1 MVEEVSDEAE
11 VRQSSSSLLSAA
23 ASFRRPALT
32 VAVLGAAAVIV
43 VVARHTLAKSLH
55 VLAAASPGWL
65 LLALAAEAVSLT
77 AFGMSRTL
85 LLRVN
90 GHRIGL
96 GPVMA
101 ITYAAHAL
109 GLSIPFAGAEL
120 DVVYSYRQFRR
131 AGLDAATTSW
141 SMAVS
146 WICSTASLALLL
158 VAGAIAG
165 STSAASAAGYAG
177 AAVYLLPVVGV
188 LLALRFD
195 RMRALLRS
203 VLERLAALSK
213 RVFGKPRGRR
223 GRGRQVPRRGVEP
236 AAVAARLRAGV
247 RPGARD
253 TGPSTPA
260 RVRARRAGDD
270 RGAHR
275 LGAALVRRA
284 RGRGGVPV
292 HQLLA
297 RPARRLGRVHR
308 ARAPAAKETGPVID
322 ATHRNTALLVAGCF
336 FMEML
341 DGTIVITAAPQIGRS
356 LGAPPAAIG
365 LVVTAYLLTLATAI
379 PLSGWLT
386 RRLGNRVVFL
396 TAIALFTLASIGC
409 AASVSLG
416 MLVGM
421 RVLQGAGGAMM
432 VPVGRTMVI
441 SRAAKEDLLR
451 VTSYVVWPGLLAPV
465 IAPLAGGLITTYASW
480 HWMFLINVPLGVI
493 AFCVAWRL
501 VTDGPDSAAS
511 GAPPPLDWAGV
522 VLTCLGLGGLT
533 YGAHL
538 VALPAPPALLTA
550 VFLTGS
556 VALLTAAALHLRR
569 TAFPLLN
576 LRTLGVPTFRVTQ
589 AGVIA
594 YWLVCGAVPFLLPLM
609 FQTQFGWS
617 PVKSGAITAFVF
629 AGNVAIK
636 PATTPLINRFG
647 FRAVLLAAT
656 VGTTVAVAVLGFTS
670 AATPIA
676 VIAGL
681 ALISGVTRSVGF
693 TVYSTVGLADMPPEL
708 MRDANTLAATST
720 QLAGGLAIAVAT
732 VALRIGG
739 AFGAGLTAYTVAF
752 CLLALI
758 AAGTAAE
765 ALRMD
770 RTAGDA
776 ARRQRT
782 PAPAAAT
789 RD

>member
-1 MVEEVSDEAE
+1 M
-11 VRQSSSSLLSAA
+11 
-23 ASFRRPALT
+23 
-32 VAVLGAAAVIV
+32 
-43 VVARHTLAKSLH
+43 
-55 VLAAASPGWL
+55 
-65 LLALAAEAVSLT
+65 
-77 AFGMSRTL
+77 
-85 LLRVN
+85 
-90 GHRIGL
+90 
-96 GPVMA
+96 
-101 ITYAAHAL
+101 
-109 GLSIPFAGAEL
+109 
-120 DVVYSYRQFRR
+120 
-131 AGLDAATTSW
+131 
-141 SMAVS
+141 
-146 WICSTASLALLL
+146 
-158 VAGAIAG
+158 
-165 STSAASAAGYAG
+165 
-177 AAVYLLPVVGV
+177 
-188 LLALRFD
+188 
-195 RMRALLRS
+195 
-203 VLERLAALSK
+203 
-213 RVFGKPRGRR
+213 
-223 GRGRQVPRRGVEP
+223 
-236 AAVAARLRAGV
+236 
-247 RPGARD
+247 
-253 TGPSTPA
+253 
-260 RVRARRAGDD
+260 
-270 RGAHR
+270 
-275 LGAALVRRA
+275 
-284 RGRGGVPV
+284 
-292 HQLLA
+292 
-297 RPARRLGRVHR
+297 
-308 ARAPAAKETGPVID
+308 ID

-341 DGTIVITAAPQIGRS
+341 DGTIVTTAAPQIGRS

-365 LVVTAYLLTLATAI
+365 LVVTAYLLTLAVLI

-396 TAIALFTLASIGC
+396 TAIALFTLASVGC

-493 AFCVAWRL
+493 AFFFAWRL
-501 VTDGPDSAAS
+501 VTDGPDS
-511 GAPPPLDWAGV
+511 AGV

-538 VALPAPPALLTA
+538 VALPAPPAVLTA

-576 LRTLGVPTFRVTQ
+576 LRTLNVPTFRVTQ

-617 PVKSGAITAFVF
+617 PVKSGAVTAFVF
-629 AGNVAIK
+629 AGNVGIK

-647 FRAVLLAAT
+647 FRAVLLGAT

-681 ALISGVTRSVGF
+681 TLISGVTRSVGF

-739 AFGAGLTAYTVAF
+739 AFGAGLTAYTIAF

-758 AAGTAAE
+758 AAGTAVE

-776 ARRQRT
+776 ARRQRA